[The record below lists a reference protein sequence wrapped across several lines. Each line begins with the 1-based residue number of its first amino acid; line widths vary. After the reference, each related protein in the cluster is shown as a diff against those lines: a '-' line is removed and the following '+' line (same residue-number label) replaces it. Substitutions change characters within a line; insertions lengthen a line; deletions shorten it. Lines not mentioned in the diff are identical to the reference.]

1 MKNHATRV
9 SRSIVALFVIA
20 GMAASLQAGQAGR
33 AASTQRQQAAQQSL
47 TDRFP
52 GIQFQNDAAGAG
64 RLKTI
69 FGVPMHAGNTPQ
81 AAVDAFLATDI
92 DTFGVPDIELWQDH
106 VWDISG
112 GDFTI
117 ARFHQTIDGIP
128 VENAL
133 GRVLVRNFGD
143 GTPGRAASHVVM
155 VTGVFAQKPE
165 GGFAADT
172 VTAEQAVANLRAM
185 EGLPN
190 WSQPEM
196 VIFFGEGEYGT
207 AKRCWKVRGDAPAI
221 GQPIERIY
229 FVDAATGDVVHVR
242 NNIHNIDV
250 TGTAQAFATPGT
262 KPDIAGNTPVLLNVP
277 KLNISITGG
286 SSAYSTS
293 TGAFTIANP
302 GSTPVTIT
310 TNASAGRWVNVNP
323 TAGSEISASTSATP
337 GTPTNIVLNT
347 APSEL
352 LTAQANVL
360 IHTTAVHDYFRDRL
374 GAGPIPGID
383 IQIVANTGVS
393 GTCNAFFSPSA
404 QTINFYN
411 AGGGCSNTAYST
423 VIVHEYGHFIV
434 DRLGLGQGGFGEG
447 FGDSNAVLM
456 YDVGIVGENFQGT
469 SPVRNIDTANQQ
481 YPCTSTAIHTC
492 GQIVA
497 GVWRD
502 IRLNLGTSLGS
513 AAGLNAARNLHV
525 AWAPVTAGGE
535 GSSFLNSANPT
546 TAIEVL
552 TLDDNDGDLS
562 NCTPNYAAITAA
574 FTKHGV
580 PVPKPSLTASF
591 VGDQPSIITPNLPK
605 IVTIS
610 SPTSAGTAMALVYR
624 VNGGSYTTLA
634 MTESPS
640 GTFSAALPATAC
652 PGTIN
657 YYIQRTSGS
666 CAAYLPAAA
675 PTTVYTASVAGSS
688 ATPISDT
695 FQSNLGWTVSNTTGL
710 TAGAWARGIPANGN
724 RGDPTA
730 DYDGS
735 GQCYVTQNVA
745 GDSDVDGGGTYL
757 ISPTFNASGGDA
769 YVSYARWYSNNFGG
783 APETDTF
790 VVEISNNNGSTW
802 TNLETV
808 GPSGTEV
815 RGGWFYKTFRIAD
828 KIAPSSTMKVRF
840 LAQDLG
846 TGSVVE
852 AGVDAFKVDVL
863 TCPPPCA
870 ADFNNDGFLDFT
882 DFDAFVAAFEV
893 GAPSGDFNNDG
904 FIDFTDFDAYV
915 AAFEAGC

>member
-1 MKNHATRV
+1 VIHQRLAAACAAAV
-9 SRSIVALFVIA
+9 LVALA
-20 GMAASLQAGQAGR
+20 GVAS
-33 AASTQRQQAAQQSL
+33 ASTPVKSLATQRQQAVREAM
-47 TDRFP
+47 TDRFA
-52 GIQFQNDAAGAG
+52 GLQFQNDAGAAG

-69 FGVPMHAGNTPQ
+69 FGVPMHSGNTAQ
-81 AAVDAFLATDI
+81 AAVDEFLAKDI
-92 DTFGVPDIELWQDH
+92 DVFGVPNIELWQDH
-106 VWDISG
+106 AWDISG
-112 GDFTI
+112 GDFTV

-133 GRVLVRNFGD
+133 GRVLVRNFGA
-143 GTPGRAASHVVM
+143 GTPGRSPSHVVM

-172 VTAEQAVANLRAM
+172 VTADQAVASLRQM

-196 VIFFGEGEYGT
+196 VIFFGEGEYGA
-207 AKRCWKVRGDAPAI
+207 AKRAWKVRGDGPSI
-221 GQPIERIY
+221 GQPIDRIY
-229 FVDAATGDVVHVR
+229 FVDAATGDVLHVR

-286 SSAYSTS
+286 SSAFSGS

-323 TAGSEISASTSATP
+323 TAGVEISASTSATP

-360 IHTTAVHDYFRDRL
+360 IHTNAVHDYFRDRL

-423 VIVHEYGHFIV
+423 VIVHEYGHFVV

-447 FGDSNAVLM
+447 FGDSIAVLM
-456 YDVGIVGENFQGT
+456 YDVGIVGENFQGV

-481 YPCTSTAIHTC
+481 YPCSSTAVHTC

-513 AAGLNAARNLHV
+513 AAGLTAARNLHV

-552 TLDDNDGDLS
+552 TLDDNDGDLG
-562 NCTPNYAAITAA
+562 NCTPNYAAIAAA
-574 FTKHGV
+574 FAKHAV
-580 PVPKPSLTASF
+580 PVPKPTLSASF
-591 VGDQPSIITPNLPK
+591 VGGQPTTITPNQPK
-605 IVTIS
+605 TITIS
-610 SPTSAGTAMALVYR
+610 SPTSAGQALSLVYR
-624 VNGGSYTTLA
+624 VNAGAYTTQA
-634 MTESPS
+634 MSEGPS

-652 PGTIN
+652 PGTVD
-657 YYIQRTSGS
+657 YYIQRGGAS
-666 CAAYLPAAA
+666 CTAYLPSTA
-675 PTTVYTASVAGSS
+675 PTTVYTATVATGS
-688 ATPISDT
+688 ATPFNDN
-695 FQSNLGWTVSNTTGL
+695 FQSNLGWTVSNTVGL

-730 DYDGS
+730 DFDGS

-745 GDSDVDGGGTYL
+745 GDSDVDGGGTTL
-757 ISPTFNASGGDA
+757 VSPTFNATGGDG

-815 RGGWFYKTFRIAD
+815 RGGWFFKSFRIAD
-828 KIAPSSTMKVRF
+828 KIAPSSAMKVRF

-863 TCPPPCA
+863 SCAVACP

-882 DFDAFVAAFEV
+882 DFDGFVGAYES
-893 GAPSGDFNNDG
+893 GAPSSDFNNDG
-904 FIDFTDFDAYV
+904 FIDFTDFDAFV
-915 AAFEAGC
+915 AAYEAGC